1 MSLQSEWTMH
11 DPVPMGHEDELAA
24 ANRTIEQL
32 RRELLNLRNRVNIH
46 NRKPKNQRQE
56 FV

>member
-1 MSLQSEWTMH
+1 MSLQSEWNMH
-11 DPVPMGHEDELAA
+11 DPVPTGHEDELAA
-24 ANRTIEQL
+24 AKRTIEQL